1 MSTPQ
6 LGITHIAAAQNQK
19 EVTANAG
26 FDALDNSDNAMI
38 SIANADANQTLSQAQ
53 LASAGCIKITGAIT
67 ADRHVNLPAVSRS
80 FIFQNATTGGHNLI
94 VQVTG
99 APGATATIGAA
110 AGLVE
115 IFSDG
120 TNVVTLTG
128 GSGSAGTVTSVA
140 LSVPAEF
147 SVSGS
152 PVTGSGT
159 LAVSKV
165 SQSQNKVFASPDGS
179 SGVATFRAVVEGDL
193 SLSDVTTDNVSST
206 KHGFA
211 PKSPA
216 DATQFMNG
224 AGTPAFAQV
233 KDSDLSTS
241 DITTNN
247 VSTSKHGFA
256 PKAPNDATKFLDGTG
271 AYSTPAGTAVVP
283 NFADAETPSG
293 TIDGSNAAFTL
304 AHTPSPGGSLQ
315 LFKNGRVMMPA
326 GVDYTLSAG
335 TITYTSGSKPQTG
348 DVHIAWYRY

>member
-1 MSTPQ
+1 MSSPQ
-6 LGITHIAAAQNQK
+6 LAITHIAAAQNQK
-19 EVTANAG
+19 EVTANAAV
-26 FDALDNSDNAMI
+26 DALDNSDNALI
-38 SIANADANQTLSQAQ
+38 SIANADADQTLSQAQ

-80 FIFQNATTGGHNLI
+80 FIFQNATTGGHNLV

-99 APGATATIGAA
+99 APGAVATIGAA

-140 LSVPAEF
+140 LTVPAEF

-152 PVTGSGT
+152 PVTGAGT

-165 SQSQNKVFASPDGS
+165 SQSQNLFFASPNGS
-179 SGVATFRAVVEGDL
+179 SGVMAPRAIVAADL
-193 SLSDVTTDNVSST
+193 PGGV
-206 KHGFA
+206 A
-211 PKSPA
+211 
-216 DATQFMNG
+216 
-224 AGTPAFAQV
+224 
-233 KDSDLSTS
+233 
-241 DITTNN
+241 
-247 VSTSKHGFA
+247 
-256 PKAPNDATKFLDGTG
+256 
-271 AYSTPAGTAVVP
+271 VP

-304 AHTPSPGGSLQ
+304 AHSPSPAGSLQ
-315 LFKNGRVMMPA
+315 LFKNGRVMFPA
-326 GVDYTLSAG
+326 GVDYTLSGG